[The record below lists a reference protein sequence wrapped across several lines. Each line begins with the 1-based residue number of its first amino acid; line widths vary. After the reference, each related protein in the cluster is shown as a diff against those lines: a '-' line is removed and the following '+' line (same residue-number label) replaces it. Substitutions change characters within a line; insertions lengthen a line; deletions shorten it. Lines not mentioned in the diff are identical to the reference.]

1 MKRIIVLFLV
11 LGSFVLNSC
20 NKDDDKDNNFNIFS
34 IEDDKQLGMQLS
46 DEIESNPSEYPL
58 VNESQYPDAYTHLR
72 RIRDEILSSGKVAY
86 ADEFNW
92 ECKIV
97 DADVLNAFCAPGGYI
112 YVYTGIINYLENEA
126 QFAGVLGHEIAHAA
140 RRHSTDQL
148 TKVYGL
154 SVMLNVL
161 LGNDPGLIADIA
173 ANLLVLQFSRNN
185 EYEADEYSVIYLYE
199 TEYDATGV
207 AGFFEKLQEGEQSG
221 LDIPFLSTHPSD
233 DKRIERINDKW
244 TALGGK
250 TGNTFTSRYADFKAS
265 LPQ

>member
-1 MKRIIVLFLV
+1 MKKSLFFIMLLSSFLLV
-11 LGSFVLNSC
+11 TCGD
-20 NKDDDKDNNFNIFS
+20 DDDKDNNINIFS
-34 IEDDKQLGMQLS
+34 IEDDKQLGLQVS
-46 DEIESNPSEYPL
+46 AEIEADPSTYPVL
-58 VNESQYPDAYTHLR
+58 SETQYPEAYTHLR

-86 ADEFNW
+86 ADDFNW
-92 ECKIV
+92 ECKIIN
-97 DADVLNAFCAPGGYI
+97 DDVLNAFCAPGGYI
-112 YVYTGIINYLENEA
+112 YVYTGIIDYLDNEA

-161 LGNDPGLIADIA
+161 LGNDPWLIADIA

-199 TEYDATGV
+199 TEYDPTGC
-207 AGFFEKLQEGEQSG
+207 AGFFEKLQEGEQGG
-221 LDIPFLSTHPSD
+221 LNIPFLSTHPSD

-244 TALGGK
+244 QELGGK
-250 TGNTFTSRYADFKAS
+250 TGGTFVQRYNEFKAS
-265 LPQ
+265 LP